1 VVRGGEGKIIPKDR
15 DNAFGD
21 GRAAEA
27 RETGTPA
34 ADDPREA
41 GAGREAQ
48 VITGQT
54 EKTAGGVPAA
64 NGANRFLRRGGP
76 FFALSY
82 RNFRLF
88 FVGQMISVAGTW
100 MQSVGEQWL
109 VYSLTHSAAWL
120 GIVSGASAIPYV
132 TLTIYGGQL
141 ADRLPRR
148 SILLCTQAAALV
160 LAVLLAVLAAGWLV
174 PIRAWH
180 IAALAAGLGVVNAFN
195 VPAQQAFVM
204 DMVEGREALGN
215 AIALNSLQF
224 NLARVIGPIFAGWVL
239 VQAGAAGCFFLNAL
253 SFVAVLASLL
263 LMRVA
268 PRVASGRMKGAAGVL
283 DGFHYIVRTPSVL
296 RVILLIGTGA
306 LLFWS
311 VSTVYPVFASHF
323 HQGAKGFSQM
333 MAANGIGAACG
344 GIWIATAGDRLSRR
358 HLVYGGAALFGV
370 TLIGATLSPT
380 YPFLL
385 VCLVFSGLAMMLLGI
400 NANTRVQQDVPDE
413 LRGRVMAVYSLV
425 FGGLLPV
432 GGLETGFVTQHLGVN
447 DAVRINAGV
456 GIAITAAL
464 FTWSQLSARDA
475 RTHPHPPR

>member
-1 VVRGGEGKIIPKDR
+1 VARGGEGKIIP
-15 DNAFGD
+15 DNTDSAFGD

-27 RETGTPA
+27 RGTGTPA
-34 ADDPREA
+34 ADEPREA

-48 VITGQT
+48 VISGQA
-54 EKTAGGVPAA
+54 EETASGAPAA
-64 NGANRFLRRGGP
+64 NVANRFVRRGGP

-160 LAVLLAVLAAGWLV
+160 LAILLAVL
-174 PIRAWH
+174 
-180 IAALAAGLGVVNAFN
+180 
-195 VPAQQAFVM
+195 
-204 DMVEGREALGN
+204 
-215 AIALNSLQF
+215 
-224 NLARVIGPIFAGWVL
+224 
-239 VQAGAAGCFFLNAL
+239 AAGCFFLNAL
-253 SFVAVLASLL
+253 SFVAVLVSLL

-268 PRVASGRMKGAAGVL
+268 PRLPGGRLRGAAGVL

-385 VCLVFSGLAMMLLGI
+385 ACLVISGLAMMLLGI
-400 NANTRVQQDVPDE
+400 NANTRVQQEVPDE

-464 FTWSQLSARDA
+464 FTWSQFSVRDA
-475 RTHPHPPR
+475 RTQPHPPR